1 MGHGGVPPDKESQA
15 TILCIENGGN
25 LFRPTTKDGSFAGP
39 ADEGALHHPLLYRQ
53 LSPYLPEAYIGGWL
67 LDSQDPARHSVYGFH
82 VQIHQSQ
89 FPRAFKDGNPKKRI
103 AALELL
109 GTLVLTHCVL
119 KLQGKTASAV
129 KIPVGSDNQSSVFSL
144 LNQASKKPHTA
155 AILTE
160 LVLLLHAAGCTL
172 APCHVP

>member
-1 MGHGGVPPDKESQA
+1 MGHGGVPSDKDSHA
-15 TILCIENGGN
+15 TILCMENGGN
-25 LFRPTTKDGSFAGP
+25 LLRPTTKDSSFAGP
-39 ADEGALHHPLLYRQ
+39 ADKGALDHPLLYRQ
-53 LSPYLPEAYIGGWL
+53 LSPYLPKSPWWGCSDASASDSGEAYIGGWL
-67 LDSQDPARHSVYGFH
+67 LYSQDPARHSVYGFH

-129 KIPVGSDNQSSVFSL
+129 KIPVGSDNQSNVFSL
-144 LNQASKKPHTA
+144 LTKHPRNP
-155 AILTE
+155 ILQQF
-160 LVLLLHAAGCTL
+160 
-172 APCHVP
+172 